1 MEQQPEEREILE
13 HGGHVGTFDR
23 FAGLLAL
30 GERIMFVFVG
40 LLLFVAAVA
49 LAIHGVREAIALFTV
64 GGDTLV
70 EATAHFIDLVLLIL
84 MISEI
89 TYTVVI
95 SIRGKGLSAIPF
107 LLIAVIATVRR
118 VLVITIQE
126 IHPAAPKGLT
136 WISKS
141 SVDLFVLSLVSVIFV
156 AAIVILQHRRSTAK
170 SSTER

>member
-1 MEQQPEEREILE
+1 MEQQPEEREVLE
-13 HGGHVGTFDR
+13 HGGRVGTFDR
-23 FAGLLAL
+23 FAAVLAL
-30 GERIMFVFVG
+30 GERIMFAFVG

-49 LAIHGVREAIALFTV
+49 LAIHGVREAISLFTV
-64 GGDTLV
+64 AGDSLIAT
-70 EATAHFIDLVLLIL
+70 TAHFIDLILLIL

-95 SIRGKGLSAIPF
+95 SIRGRGLSAIPF
-107 LLIAVIATVRR
+107 LLIAIIATVRR

-141 SVDLFVLSLVSVIFV
+141 SVDLLVLSLVCVLFV
-156 AAIVILQHRRSTAK
+156 VAIVVLQRHPRSARLPK
-170 SSTER
+170 E

>member
-1 MEQQPEEREILE
+1 MEQQPEEREVLE

-23 FAGLLAL
+23 FASFLAL

-64 GGDTLV
+64 GSSSLV
-70 EATAHFIDLVLLIL
+70 ETTAHFIDLVLLIL

-95 SIRGKGLSAIPF
+95 SIRGKAISAIPF

-156 AAIVILQHRRSTAK
+156 AAIVFLQGRRSAAK
-170 SSTER
+170 QPTK

>member
-1 MEQQPEEREILE
+1 MEQQPEEREVLE

-23 FAGLLAL
+23 FASLLAL

-49 LAIHGVREAIALFTV
+49 LAVHGVREAIALFTV
-64 GGDTLV
+64 GGGSLI
-70 EATAHFIDLVLLIL
+70 ESTAHFIDLILLIL

-95 SIRGKGLSAIPF
+95 SIRGRGLSAIPF
-107 LLIAVIATVRR
+107 LLVAIIATVRR

-126 IHPAAPKGLT
+126 IHPAAPKGLS

-141 SVDLFVLSLVSVIFV
+141 SVDLLALSLVCVLFV
-156 AAIVILQHRRSTAK
+156 VAIIVLQRHPK
-170 SSTER
+170 SARLPKE

>member
-1 MEQQPEEREILE
+1 MEQLPEEREVIE
-13 HGGHVGTFDR
+13 HGGRIGTFDR
-23 FAGLLAL
+23 FASVLAL

-49 LAIHGVREAIALFTV
+49 LAIHGVREAIALFSVSGDSLV
-64 GGDTLV
+64 GT
-70 EATAHFIDLVLLIL
+70 TAHFIDLVLLIL

-141 SVDLFVLSLVSVIFV
+141 SVDLLVLSLVSVIFV
-156 AAIVILQHRRSTAK
+156 AAIVLLQRRRP
-170 SSTER
+170 SSKHPTE

>member
-1 MEQQPEEREILE
+1 MEQQPEEREVLE
-13 HGGHVGTFDR
+13 RGGHVGIFDR
-23 FAGLLAL
+23 FASFLAL

-49 LAIHGVREAIALFTV
+49 LAIHGVREAIALFSIN
-64 GGDTLV
+64 GNSLV
-70 EATAHFIDLVLLIL
+70 EATAHFIDLILLIL

-126 IHPAAPKGLT
+126 IHPAAPKGLM

-156 AAIVILQHRRSTAK
+156 AAIVLLHRRHASTK
-170 SSTER
+170 QPTE